1 MDYYAAVAGQPAA
14 LERSAVAV
22 RACLAELDLD
32 PWRRGLFATVSMG
45 ASTHAGH
52 ALAHR
57 LGRRGRRAVNL
68 SASGVIALGGGG
80 LADSYVFVSEGGR
93 SRETIEAATLVSAA
107 ARLGITN
114 VPDAPLSTVVDAIIP
129 LDAGEDSK
137 VYTAGYTTT
146 LQAFGLLASALDGDN
161 DGDDWKRLPELVS
174 ATLDGLA
181 PLASEASTVLARAT
195 VIDVVAGAGSY
206 ASAAEAALLLREST
220 RISTATYE
228 TYQYLHGPMEP
239 LTPAH
244 ACLIFGDGREVP
256 LARYLAGAGI
266 PVVLVTSAPVG
277 PEADLWVLGVAEA
290 PTMSRAV
297 LDILPAQLLAG
308 EMARGRG
315 LGIDGFLYHQ
325 DDTKVPEDSHG
336 TRPSA

>member
-14 LERSAVAV
+14 LERSAGTV
-22 RACLAELDLD
+22 RARLAELDLE

-52 ALAHR
+52 ALAYR
-57 LGRRGRRAVNL
+57 LGRQGRRAVNL
-68 SASGVIALGGGG
+68 SASDVIALGGGD

-93 SRETIEAATLVSAA
+93 SRETIEAASLLNAA

-114 VPDAPLSTVVDAIIP
+114 VPDAPLSTVVDALVP

-137 VYTAGYTTT
+137 VYTVGYTTT
-146 LQAFGLLASALDGDN
+146 LQAFGLLASALDGD

-174 ATLDGLA
+174 ASLDRLA
-181 PLASEASTVLARAT
+181 PAASEASTVLARAT
-195 VIDVVAGAGSY
+195 AIDVVAGAGSY

-244 ACLIFGDGREVP
+244 ACLIFGDGREVA
-256 LARYLAGAGI
+256 LARYLAGAGV
-266 PVVLVTSAPVG
+266 PVVLVTSAAVE
-277 PEADLWVLGVAEA
+277 PEPDLRVLGVAAA

-297 LDILPAQLLAG
+297 LDIVPAQLLAG
-308 EMARGRG
+308 EIARSRG

-336 TRPSA
+336 NGPSA

>member
-14 LERSAVAV
+14 LERSAGTV
-22 RACLAELDLD
+22 RARLAELDLE

-52 ALAHR
+52 ALAYR
-57 LGRRGRRAVNL
+57 LGRQGRRAVNL
-68 SASGVIALGGGG
+68 SASDVIALGGGD

-93 SRETIEAATLVSAA
+93 SRETIEAASLLNAA

-137 VYTAGYTTT
+137 VYTVGYTTT
-146 LQAFGLLASALDGDN
+146 LQAFGLLASALDGDG
-161 DGDDWKRLPELVS
+161 GDDWKRLPELVS
-174 ATLDGLA
+174 ASLDGLA
-181 PLASEASTVLARAT
+181 PAASEASTVLARAT
-195 VIDVVAGAGSY
+195 AIDVVAGAGSY

-244 ACLIFGDGREVP
+244 ACLIFGDGREVA
-256 LARYLAGAGI
+256 LARYLAGAGV
-266 PVVLVTSAPVG
+266 PVVLVTSAAVE
-277 PEADLWVLGVAEA
+277 PEPDLRVLGVAAA

-297 LDILPAQLLAG
+297 LDIVPAQLLAG
-308 EMARGRG
+308 EIARSRG

-336 TRPSA
+336 NGPSA